1 MVIINCKCELHSF
14 VPVQL
19 EIPVAEGTSFFL
31 SFLYS
36 NKRYSNG
43 YLRECSGVFGIE
55 AKALLDKQN
64 IKAVIFKYPFEKNH
78 WYIYVPELKETT
90 TWIGEPTVENVI
102 RFIEGF
108 KCLYR

>member
-1 MVIINCKCELHSF
+1 MVIINCKCELHSL

-19 EIPVAEGTSFFL
+19 EIPVAEGASLFL

-36 NKRYSNG
+36 KKNYSTN
-43 YLRECSGVFGIE
+43 YLCECSGVFGVE
-55 AKALLDKQN
+55 AKALLDKQD

-90 TWIGEPTVENVI
+90 TWIGESTVENII